1 MVVLDTKHMETYQ
14 LYMTPIIIIG
24 VPVGSYHH
32 ENSTFPS
39 RSSSQRLL
47 LCKQKIAALSKDGC
61 SEQNI
66 LSALPAEGKLIKL
79 KYFQI
84 IFSSSAVQSL
94 VSFVSDIQI
103 KAQQYLC
110 SVRPDICH
118 SREDNLY
125 HIIGIL
131 GIIYNIKYM

>member
-84 IFSSSAVQSL
+84 IFCSCSADFSLRYSDQSATISVL
-94 VSFVSDIQI
+94 CPPRHLSFLGGQVESYNI
-103 KAQQYLC
+103 
-110 SVRPDICH
+110 
-118 SREDNLY
+118 LY
-125 HIIGIL
+125 Y
-131 GIIYNIKYM
+131 IIYYIYIT